1 MKAKEEN
8 IQLSLHLP
16 SDKKT
21 CPLVYG
27 SPLHVQQVLINVI
40 TNAIKYNKPGGSVD
54 FYLKPEPK
62 GYEYRSYHIQV
73 KDTGIGM
80 SKEFLKTIYEPFTQA
95 AQDARSV
102 YQGTGLGMS
111 IVKNLCQRMGAD
123 LNISSKEGVGT
134 TVDITLTLKLAK
146 EDFENSQNKTK
157 DVSLDLANV
166 KVLLVE
172 DNDLNREIARFIL
185 EDEGMHVTEA
195 MNGKDAVKLACQN
208 TFDIIL
214 MDVLMPVM
222 DGYEAAREIR
232 KIKIFQF
239 LL

>member
-1 MKAKEEN
+1 MK
-8 IQLSLHLP
+8 I
-16 SDKKT
+16 
-21 CPLVYG
+21 
-27 SPLHVQQVLINVI
+27 
-40 TNAIKYNKPGGSVD
+40 
-54 FYLKPEPK
+54 LK
-62 GYEYRSYHIQV
+62 I
-73 KDTGIGM
+73 
-80 SKEFLKTIYEPFTQA
+80 
-95 AQDARSV
+95 
-102 YQGTGLGMS
+102 
-111 IVKNLCQRMGAD
+111 
-123 LNISSKEGVGT
+123 
-134 TVDITLTLKLAK
+134 
-146 EDFENSQNKTK
+146 
-157 DVSLDLANV
+157 